1 METTTRIGA
10 QNQNGDVVSCLVCVT
25 PGMQGLG
32 DLVRSFSFED
42 VGLAAFM
49 AQRRAAIENGD
60 TDALAAAHLAFRPI
74 VEQCLE
80 DGTLNVELGDTWRHA
95 AWIRYRFRAGAA

>member
-10 QNQNGDVVSCLVCVT
+10 QNQNGDVVSCLVCVS
-25 PGMQGLG
+25 PGLQGLG

-49 AQRRAAIENGD
+49 AQHRAAIENGD
-60 TDALAAAHLAFRPI
+60 VTALAPPGSNEWHVTQFSS
-74 VEQCLE
+74 
-80 DGTLNVELGDTWRHA
+80 N
-95 AWIRYRFRAGAA
+95 